1 MTYVIYTKT
10 GCENCLKAKALLRGE
25 EIVAI
30 NCDML
35 LENDRE
41 NFVKSMQLKM
51 NKQLKEFPLIF
62 LDDTYLGGYKDL
74 VNHLSFEMIDD
85 DF

>member
-25 EIVAI
+25 EVVAI

-35 LENDRE
+35 LANDRA
-41 NFVKSMQLKM
+41 NFIKSIESKT
-51 NKQLKEFPLIF
+51 NEKFKEFPVIF
-62 LDDTYLGGYKDL
+62 LDDIYIGGYGDL
-74 VNHLSFEMIDD
+74 INHLSFEFIEE
-85 DF
+85 F